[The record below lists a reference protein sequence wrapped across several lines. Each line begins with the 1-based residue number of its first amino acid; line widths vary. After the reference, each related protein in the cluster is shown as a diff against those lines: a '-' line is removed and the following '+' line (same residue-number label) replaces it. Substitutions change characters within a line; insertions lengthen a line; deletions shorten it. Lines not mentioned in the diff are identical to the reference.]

1 MSEERKGYFEL
12 LFGVLRRPG
21 EYLGYIGE
29 DDLLSGVL
37 VALLMSVLAGVSTS
51 MYMSKIPLEVLV
63 PQLGEVGV
71 DVGDVG
77 ASMGLLSGVGAAVT
91 ILLGWTLSTVVMHGM
106 SNLAGGRGSVK
117 RLFAMHGFASTPYA
131 VNYALRT
138 VDAYVSSSQ
147 ALVAYYTASR
157 EVGPKIL
164 RAVLDTNMV
173 TVFGVAGLF
182 YATYAL
188 AENYQIDRRRASLIA
203 LVPVLL
209 YVFLNFLSPA

>member
-1 MSEERKGYFEL
+1 MSEDRKGYFEL
-12 LFGVLRRPG
+12 MFGVLRRPG
-21 EYLGYIGE
+21 EYLGHVGE
-29 DDLLSGVL
+29 GDLVRGVL
-37 VALLMSVLAGVSTS
+37 VALLMAALAGVSTS
-51 MYMSKIPLEVLV
+51 VYMSKIPLEVLV

-106 SNLAGGRGSVK
+106 SNLAGGRGSLK
-117 RLFAMHGFASTPYA
+117 RFFAMHGFASVPYA

-173 TVFGVAGLF
+173 TVFGAAGLF

-209 YVFLNFLSPA
+209 YVFLNFLSPT